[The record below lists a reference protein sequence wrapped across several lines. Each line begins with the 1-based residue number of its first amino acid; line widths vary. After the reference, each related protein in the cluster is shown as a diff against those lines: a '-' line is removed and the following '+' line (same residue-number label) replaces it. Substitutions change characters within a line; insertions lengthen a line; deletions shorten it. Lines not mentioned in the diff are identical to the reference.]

1 MSKNKIVMNNFNERT
16 ITDKIKAETERIALF
31 LMQHENK
38 DFCLAGVSHL
48 TWRLLK
54 IKVSDSEYRTF
65 VIVPSPVFKR
75 IVLDR
80 EYLKTLDQFPD
91 AFGHADDWAI
101 VSALRKTT
109 NSAFPEDYTDE
120 QYLEYLSNE
129 GMAYVFE
136 ITGTDEISDKIL
148 RLDLCRGIIGNKFRG
163 GFFHVL
169 KHFTIEGY
177 DSISHNKGQYLLEIW
192 TQTYSNLISN
202 FFSNNFVK
210 EEGNETDYISKSEL
224 KDGRILRGVYYKEE
238 GVPVYFV
245 KSMRIDKR

>member
-1 MSKNKIVMNNFNERT
+1 MDNFNEKA
-16 ITDKIKAETERIALF
+16 ITDRIKAETERIALF

-38 DFCLAGVSHL
+38 DFCLANVSPL
-48 TWRLLK
+48 TWDLLR
-54 IKVSDSEYRTF
+54 IKVSDQEYRTF
-65 VIVPSPVFKR
+65 IIVPSPVFKR

-80 EYLKTLDQFPD
+80 EYIKTLNEYPD
-91 AFGHADDWAI
+91 AFGHKDDWAI

-109 NSAFPEDYTDE
+109 NSAFPKDYTDE
-120 QYLEYLSNE
+120 QYLEYLSTE
-129 GMAYVFE
+129 SMAYVFE
-136 ITGTDEISDKIL
+136 IIGPEEISNKIL
-148 RLDLCRGIIGNKFRG
+148 RLDLCRGIMDNKFRG

-192 TQTYSNLISN
+192 AQTYGNLISN
-202 FFSNNFVK
+202 FFSDNFVK

-238 GVPVYFV
+238 DVPVYFV
-245 KSMRIDKR
+245 KSMRIDKKK